1 MRISS
6 SFLFQILSQFL
17 IQFLS
22 QFLYQS
28 STNPLQSSPILSNPL
43 P

>member
-28 STNPLQSSPILSNPL
+28 STNPLPILSNPL